1 MVDCPD
7 YNKNWGELISKIN
20 KINSVANPEGK
31 GRDDLE
37 AEILFQAEGICRRIS
52 SS

>member
-1 MVDCPD
+1 
-7 YNKNWGELISKIN
+7 
-20 KINSVANPEGK
+20 VANPEGK

-37 AEILFQAEGICRRIS
+37 MEILLSAEGICRRIS